1 MTPSGGTVTPSG
13 GRVTPSG
20 GTVTPSGGTETDLR
34 VYRPR
39 ISTWWWTRKRTYFV
53 FVMRELSSI
62 FIAWFVVYLLLFVYA
77 VGKGEADYRRFLD
90 WAAAP
95 WVVGLNVL
103 ALVFVVLHTVTWFS
117 LTPQAMDVRLDG
129 RKVPGFHIIAGQYTG
144 LVVVSLFILWLVT
157 Q

>member
-1 MTPSGGTVTPSG
+1 MTPSGGTRTPSG
-13 GRVTPSG
+13 G
-20 GTVTPSGGTETDLR
+20 EMTDLR
-34 VYRPR
+34 LYRPR
-39 ISTWWWTRKRTYFV
+39 ISTWWWTRRRSYFV

-62 FIAWFVVYLLLFVYA
+62 FIAWFVAYLLLFVYA
-77 VGKGEADYRRFLD
+77 VGRGEVAYQRFLD

-103 ALVFVVLHTVTWFS
+103 ALVFVLLHTVTWFS

-129 RKVPGFHIIAGQYTG
+129 RNVPGFHIIAGQYTG
-144 LVVVSLFILWLVT
+144 LLVVSLFILWLVT

>member
-1 MTPSGGTVTPSG
+1 MTASGRTMTPSGGEPTG
-13 GRVTPSG
+13 QR
-20 GTVTPSGGTETDLR
+20 L
-34 VYRPR
+34 YRPR
-39 ISTWWWTRKRTYFV
+39 VSTWWWTRKRSYFV

-77 VGKGEADYRRFLD
+77 IGQSEAAYRNFLD

-95 WVVGLNVL
+95 WVVALNVV
-103 ALVFVVLHTVTWFS
+103 ASAFVLLHTVTWFS

-144 LVVVSLFILWLVT
+144 LVVVSAFVLWLVT
-157 Q
+157 R